1 MTWMRRDE
9 TSIASIISLIRSY
22 KIQIASEMLAEFHSL
37 FVPGCFSFGH
47 FGLVDGHP
55 RLSTNAA
62 SSAKWCSNDQK
73 FSKTHG
79 QHFIHL
85 NKPNE
90 YPDSD
95 EVMDLFCRVPVHE

>member
-1 MTWMRRDE
+1 
-9 TSIASIISLIRSY
+9 
-22 KIQIASEMLAEFHSL
+22 MLAEFHSL

-47 FGLVDGHP
+47 FGLVDGHL

-62 SSAKWCSNDQK
+62 SCAKWCSNRSK

-79 QHFIHL
+79 HNFIRL
-85 NKPNE
+85 NNPKE

-95 EVMDLFCRVPVHE
+95 DVMDLFCRVEVRG